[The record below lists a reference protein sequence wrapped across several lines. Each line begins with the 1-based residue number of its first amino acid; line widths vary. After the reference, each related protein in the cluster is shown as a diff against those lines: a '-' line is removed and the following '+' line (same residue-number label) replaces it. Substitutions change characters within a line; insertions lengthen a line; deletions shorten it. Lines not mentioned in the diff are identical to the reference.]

1 MSDFHADRLTGLGGS
16 DLGAVLG
23 LNPYRTPF
31 QVWQEKTGRAEPFVG
46 NLQTRFG
53 TFAEQFVAD
62 EYSAITGNR
71 VQKFN
76 SMLRHPDAP
85 LIGHVD
91 RLVIPPGKQ
100 RAAHRLE
107 IRTDRGLECKTA
119 HALAASR
126 NGGWGELGTDQVP
139 EHYLI
144 QCAAYMALT
153 GCSYWDLAVLFGN
166 SDFRVFHLARDFELE
181 AALVEEASRWWR
193 NHVLADTPPDPSTES
208 EARKRWVSH
217 RPGATVELDESA
229 AEDLREL
236 AQLKAEMRAMEKQEA
251 AIRDRLIPR
260 IGDAESVI
268 YAGRTL
274 ATFKANKSSQRTD
287 WKALADSLLSDFDDL
302 SRQARIEP
310 FTVSQPGPRVLRFSK
325 EIAV

>member
-23 LNPYRTPF
+23 LNPYRTPY
-31 QVWQEKTGRAEPFVG
+31 QVWMEKTGRAEPFEG

-139 EHYLI
+139 EHYLV

-153 GCSYWDLAVLFGN
+153 GCSFWDLAVLFGN
-166 SDFRVFHLARDFELE
+166 SDFRVFHLERDFELE
-181 AALVEEASRWWR
+181 AALVEESSRWWR
-193 NHVLADTPPDPSTES
+193 DHVLADVPPDPSS
-208 EARKRWVSH
+208 EAEARQRWSAH
-217 RPGATVELDESA
+217 RPGSTVELDETA
-229 AEDLREL
+229 ARDLREL
-236 AQLKAEMRAMEKQEA
+236 ARVKAEIREREKLEQE
-251 AIRDRLIPR
+251 IRDRLIPR
-260 IGDAESVI
+260 LADAEVVTFG
-268 YAGRTL
+268 GRTL
-274 ATFKANKSSQRTD
+274 ATFKTNKFSQRTD
-287 WKALADSLLSDFDDL
+287 WQGVAAELKPSSEL
-302 SRQARIEP
+302 IERH
-310 FTVSQPGPRVLRFSK
+310 TKDVPGARVLRFAK
-325 EIAV
+325 EIAS

>member
-1 MSDFHADRLTGLGGS
+1 MSASDQFHADRLTGLGGS

-23 LNPYRTPF
+23 LNPYRTPY
-31 QVWQEKTGRAEPFVG
+31 QVWLEKTGRAEPFEG

-53 TFAEQFVAD
+53 TFAERFVAA

-126 NGGWGELGTDQVP
+126 NGDWGELGTDQVP

-153 GCSYWDLAVLFGN
+153 GCPYWDLAVLFGN
-166 SDFRVFHLARDFELE
+166 SDFRIFHLERDHEMETMLIG
-181 AALVEEASRWWR
+181 EASRFWR
-193 NHVLADTPPDPSTES
+193 DHVLADVPPDPSS
-208 EARKRWVSH
+208 EAEARQRWSAH
-217 RPGATVELDESA
+217 RPGATVELDESV
-229 AEDLREL
+229 AEDLR
-236 AQLKAEMRAMEKQEA
+236 
-251 AIRDRLIPR
+251 
-260 IGDAESVI
+260 
-268 YAGRTL
+268 
-274 ATFKANKSSQRTD
+274 
-287 WKALADSLLSDFDDL
+287 ALA
-302 SRQARIEP
+302 RI
-310 FTVSQPGPRVLRFSK
+310 K
-325 EIAV
+325 A